1 MHVYV
6 YVDVY
11 VYLCIF
17 MYMCMYTYIYNYIY
31 IHTRSTV
38 GSPSVNN
45 GVRWGGVGRANNVQI
60 RVARRCDATLPDI
73 PLQLRMYVVHRGA
86 MLKMSYVTHG
96 VGVGCSKWHLVT
108 VSENQIWLQ
117 EA

>member
-1 MHVYV
+1 MYI
-6 YVDVY
+6 Y
-11 VYLCIF
+11 VYLCI
-17 MYMCMYTYIYNYIY
+17 CVCIHIYIYNCIYIY

>member
-1 MHVYV
+1 MYIYVYV
-6 YVDVY
+6 YV
-11 VYLCIF
+11 
-17 MYMCMYTYIYNYIY
+17 YIYIYTIIY

-38 GSPSVNN
+38 GSPSV
-45 GVRWGGVGRANNVQI
+45 VRWGGVGRANNVQI